1 LSKRLP
7 LAASLTFLVASVTV
21 AAAHAAN
28 ADVLSAVNGARQRGC
43 YASAARGPLQSS
55 PKLQRAA
62 ARLAGGATLRDAL
75 AAEGYSA
82 SEFSALHFT
91 GALGDAKFAHT
102 LTANYCRTL
111 TNPKLREFGAERRGY
126 ELWVVL
132 AALGAAPAA
141 ADGARVSRQI
151 LDLVNAARAAG
162 RRCGA
167 KYFAPVTPLA
177 LNDRLASAALGH
189 SRDMAENGEF
199 DHRGHDGS
207 TPALRIERAGYGEH
221 RIVGENIAVGAMTP
235 LEVTEGWLL
244 SPAHC
249 ENIMDGRFT
258 QIGIAYAASRNT
270 AAGMYWTQ
278 DFAAPR

>member
-1 LSKRLP
+1 M
-7 LAASLTFLVASVTV
+7 AGVAT

-28 ADVLSAVNGARQRGC
+28 ADVLGALNWARQHGC
-43 YASAARGPLQSS
+43 NVSAASVPLQTN

-62 ARLAGGATLRDAL
+62 GRLAGGTSLREAL

-91 GALGDAKFAHT
+91 GAMSDAKFART

-111 TNPKLREFGAERRGY
+111 TNPKLREIGAERRSN
-126 ELWVVL
+126 ELWMVL
-132 AALGAAPAA
+132 AVPVAAPTA

-151 LDLVNAARAAG
+151 LDLVNAARAGG

-167 KYFAPVTPLA
+167 QYFAPVAPLA

-189 SRDMAENGEF
+189 SREMSKKGEL
-199 DHRGHDGS
+199 DHRGRDGS

-235 LEVTEGWLL
+235 LEVTEGWLA

-258 QIGIAYAASRNT
+258 QIGIAYAASRNS